1 MRKPITGEVFT
12 GNTMVET
19 QREICNDLFN
29 LFDEHVLNT
38 AAVRKR
44 RREELALKGS
54 IEQIVLE
61 ASAEGVVGIPGAHGS
76 ALEGGDVREYG
87 TRLAADEFAG
97 DTHLRTLKTLLKEVD
112 KRGFE
117 RSTQQLE
124 FHEAFILATA
134 RVLFKDD
141 WSLYRPDICNKYG
154 WPADFGGE
162 VVSPTP
168 PPPLPTPL

>member
-1 MRKPITGEVFT
+1 
-12 GNTMVET
+12 MVET
-19 QREICNDLFN
+19 QQAICNDLFN
-29 LFDEHVLNT
+29 LFDEHVLST
-38 AAVRKR
+38 AAARKR

-54 IEQIVLE
+54 IEEIVLE
-61 ASAEGVVGIPGAHGS
+61 ASSADGAAGASGAAGS
-76 ALEGGDVREYG
+76 AAGGGDAEAYG
-87 TRLAADEFAG
+87 TRLSTDEYAG

-117 RSTQQLE
+117 RSAQQLE
-124 FHEAFILATA
+124 FHEAFMMATA

-162 VVSPTP
+162 VMISTP
-168 PPPLPTPL
+168 RRFGKTFA